1 MFTKLKKV
9 KNSMPSGRFLF
20 LRRNPNQ
27 NRVKKMASSTKI
39 AKEQNDPGERSN
51 VEVSRIVCSWKIF

>member
-39 AKEQNDPGERSN
+39 TKEQNDPGGEIECRS
-51 VEVSRIVCSWKIF
+51 